1 MTLRQHEADGALRPV
16 VRGGRPS
23 RKRHV
28 ANDGLVRA
36 ILDSL
41 PAPTVVIARDG
52 TITDTSRAW
61 DANGACAGGD
71 STTWSVGANYLLVC
85 ERAAAS
91 GDADAEQVLSGL
103 RSIVDGTVTSLS
115 YDYDCSSP
123 GSVRWFSLHAIP
135 LKDRGGIVL
144 SHTDITARVEVQ
156 DLLAQRLLQD
166 DLTGLPN
173 RAGLIKALDTALAGR
188 FTGEQVAVLLVD
200 LDGFRHVNGSLGH
213 DIGDIVLCAVADRFT
228 ALDGAEVVGRL
239 GGDEFVLALRSGAT
253 DVATQLADRVR
264 AALAEPL
271 MVASRQLNVTASV
284 GIVLSGAEQA
294 RTSDLLRESEIA
306 MYRAKAEGR
315 DRSHVFSAA
324 LGTAAHGR
332 LDLASALGDAVTHR
346 QLVLHYQPI
355 LRLSDGRVREVEAL
369 LRWNHP
375 YRGQLAPA
383 AFIGLAEATRLI
395 VPMTRWVLT
404 EGLRQVRDW
413 SRQGVHLSVAVN
425 ITAQHLSL
433 GTLVRDVRGAL
444 EATGTAPHQLVLEL
458 TETDVARDVSGA
470 AAQLEGLRAMG
481 VRVAIDDFGSGY
493 SSLGQLSTV
502 PADVIKIDRALVQRL
517 GSGCRVDDAIVAAVT
532 SIASTLGITTIAEG
546 IETPAQQLA
555 AATLGCTHAQGFLL
569 GRPVPAGEIPGFM
582 ANSCRGREDVGP
594 PT

>member
-1 MTLRQHEADGALRPV
+1 MTLRQREADGALRPA
-16 VRGGRPS
+16 VRKGHPS
-23 RKRHV
+23 RQPHV

-61 DANGACAGGD
+61 DTRGARAGGD

-85 ERAAAS
+85 ERAAAT
-91 GDADAEQVLSGL
+91 GDADAELVLSGL
-103 RSIVDGTVTSLS
+103 RSIVDGTVSSLS
-115 YDYDCSSP
+115 HDYDCSSS
-123 GSVRWFSLHAIP
+123 GSVRWFNLHAVP

-144 SHTDITARVEVQ
+144 SHTDITARVAVK

-173 RAGLIKALDTALAGR
+173 RAGVMKALDAALADR
-188 FTGEQVAVLLVD
+188 FTAERVAVLLVD
-200 LDGFRHVNGSLGH
+200 LDGFRHVNDSLGH
-213 DIGDIVLCAVADRFT
+213 DIGDILLCAVADRFA
-228 ALDGAEVVGRL
+228 ALGGTEVVGRL
-239 GGDEFVLALRSGAT
+239 GGDEFVLVLRSGDA
-253 DVATQLADRVR
+253 DVAARLADRLR
-264 AALAEPL
+264 ASLAEPL
-271 MVASRQLNVTASV
+271 VVAGRKLKVTASI
-284 GIVLSGAEQA
+284 GIVLSGAGQA
-294 RTSDLLRESEIA
+294 RTSDLLRESDIA
-306 MYRAKAEGR
+306 MYRAKG
-315 DRSHVFSAA
+315 DGGNRSHVFSAG

-332 LDLASALGDAVTHR
+332 LELASALGEAVTHR
-346 QLVLHYQPI
+346 QLILHYQPI
-355 LRLSDGRVREVEAL
+355 FRLSDGRVSEVEAL
-369 LRWNHP
+369 VRWNHP
-375 YRGQLAPA
+375 QRGRLAPD
-383 AFIGLAEATRLI
+383 AFIALAEMTGLI
-395 VPMTRWVLT
+395 VPMTCWVLT

-413 SRQGVHLSVAVN
+413 SRRGVHLSVAVN

-582 ANSCRGREDVGP
+582 ANSRRRREDVGL